1 MPPLARRNLFHDRT
15 RFLVTLAGIAFAI
28 VLVVVQ
34 IGLFLGFT
42 VTTSG
47 VIDHSHAD
55 IWIAARGVQ
64 YFEAGFPFSE
74 RKAYQALSTPGVES
88 AEKYIV
94 RFTEWKR
101 PDGARKNVEA
111 IGFDPDTGVG
121 GPWNLVAGA
130 VPDLKQQDTVI
141 VDDTYR
147 KELGVT
153 RVGDTVEINGYRARV
168 AGFTHGIRAFTTT
181 PFIFTSFKSALNY
194 TGSRE
199 DRAVF
204 LLVRAAAGA
213 DVDEVKRRLVARLPD
228 LDVYTREEF
237 GRRTQNYWL
246 FTTGAG
252 VALLVAAVLGLVVG
266 CVIVAQT
273 IYATTVDHLRDFGTL
288 KAIGAS
294 NRFVYG
300 VILKQAGISAL
311 GGYAIGMTA
320 SFGVVWLSRMAGAL
334 ILAPWQLTVAMLG
347 LSLAMCAAASLVSI
361 QKVLRLDPALVFKE

>member
-1 MPPLARRNLFHDRT
+1 
-15 RFLVTLAGIAFAI
+15 
-28 VLVVVQ
+28 
-34 IGLFLGFT
+34 
-42 VTTSG
+42 
-47 VIDHSHAD
+47 
-55 IWIAARGVQ
+55 
-64 YFEAGFPFSE
+64 
-74 RKAYQALSTPGVES
+74 
-88 AEKYIV
+88 
-94 RFTEWKR
+94 
-101 PDGARKNVEA
+101 
-111 IGFDPDTGVG
+111 
-121 GPWNLVAGA
+121 
-130 VPDLKQQDTVI
+130 
-141 VDDTYR
+141 
-147 KELGVT
+147 
-153 RVGDTVEINGYRARV
+153 
-168 AGFTHGIRAFTTT
+168 
-181 PFIFTSFKSALNY
+181 
-194 TGSRE
+194 
-199 DRAVF
+199 
-204 LLVRAAAGA
+204 
-213 DVDEVKRRLVARLPD
+213 VKRRLVARLPD

-311 GGYAIGMTA
+311 GGYAIGMAA